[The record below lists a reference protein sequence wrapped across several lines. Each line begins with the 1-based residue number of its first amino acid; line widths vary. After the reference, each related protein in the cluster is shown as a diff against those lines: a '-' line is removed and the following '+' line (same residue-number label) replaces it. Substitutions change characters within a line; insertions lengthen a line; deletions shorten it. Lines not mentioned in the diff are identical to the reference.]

1 MASGS
6 PRAKTLL
13 RKGSRMAGRLNTH
26 WFVVYVETPGEAPTH
41 IDAETQRHLLENF
54 QKARELGAEVI
65 RLQAKDPVSAIL
77 DFARS
82 HGVGHI
88 VIGRSYQ
95 PWWRKILGRSVT
107 HRIIDEA
114 AGFDVHVISFE
125 EEE

>member
-1 MASGS
+1 MI
-6 PRAKTLL
+6 
-13 RKGSRMAGRLNTH
+13 RKIKILN
-26 WFVVYVETPGEAPTH
+26 
-41 IDAETQRHLLENF
+41 LLENF
-54 QKARELGAEVI
+54 QKARELGAEVV
-65 RLQAKDPVSAIL
+65 RLQAKDPVPAIL

-88 VIGRSYQ
+88 VIGRSHQ
-95 PWWRKILGRSVT
+95 VWWRKILSRSVT